1 MKPGGAADLERR
13 MGRVEA
19 LIESIERSGD
29 EALTSA
35 ASELLATVLELHRDG
50 LGRMV
55 RLIAGAGGPGRALA
69 EACARDEVIHALLTL
84 HDLEA
89 EGPVASRRLVRLRV
103 PGREDEGEAATAPE
117 PAPPDLRFEVMGAS
131 VVEHAAA
138 PMLALDLAISDA
150 TPGGAVEALLLRCQV
165 RIEPQLRGYSA
176 AEEEALVELFGEPS
190 RWERTARPFLWTH
203 ALVSVPPF
211 RGEVRVE
218 LPLPCSSDLVLA
230 SARYFHGLDEGEAPL
245 LLLFSGTVFH
255 AAGAGALQAAQLP
268 WSKEARYGLPV
279 RVWRAM
285 IDHHY
290 PDRAGL
296 LVRHDLVER
305 LHQHRR
311 EQRLAGLDQ
320 ALESILEGAGARVRP

>member
-1 MKPGGAADLERR
+1 MTSKSGGADTES
-13 MGRVEA
+13 GFGETVRV
-19 LIESIERSGD
+19 
-29 EALTSA
+29 
-35 ASELLATVLELHRDG
+35 
-50 LGRMV
+50 
-55 RLIAGAGGPGRALA
+55 
-69 EACARDEVIHALLTL
+69 VIHALLML

-89 EGPVASRRLVRLRV
+89 DGPAASRKLVRLRV
-103 PGREDEGEAATAPE
+103 PGREGDGEAAE
-117 PAPPDLRFEVMGAS
+117 PAPPDLRFEVKGAS
-131 VVEHAAA
+131 VVEHAAS
-138 PMLALDLAISDA
+138 PMLALDLAIRDA

-176 AEEEALVELFGEPS
+176 AEEEALVELFGEPP

-285 IDHHY
+285 LDHHY

-296 LVRHDLVER
+296 LLRRDLVER
-305 LHQHRR
+305 LQQHRR
-311 EQRLAGLDQ
+311 EARLAGLDQ
-320 ALESILEGAGARVRP
+320 ALESLLDGAGR